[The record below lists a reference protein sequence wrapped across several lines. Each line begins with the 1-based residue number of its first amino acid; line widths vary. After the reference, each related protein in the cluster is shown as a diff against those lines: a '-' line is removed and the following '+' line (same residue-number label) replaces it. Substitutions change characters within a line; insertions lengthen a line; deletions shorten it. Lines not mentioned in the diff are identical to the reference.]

1 MNAKKFH
8 YQYNINNEILYLWSY
23 SKNFNNLSE
32 KEIDS
37 DAIKFSLLILYTRI
51 RFVESLL
58 HLSYKLLVK
67 K

>member
-1 MNAKKFH
+1 MQKNF
-8 YQYNINNEILYLWSY
+8 QYNINNEILYLWSY